1 MRYYLLLVGLSMIGF
16 GFRLM
21 YQRIAFLLRSRKTYG
36 KFDNWK
42 EFPKPNSPKIYYYA
56 EVVFEAADGTE
67 HRVTS
72 DTGSGSSMGQKPNLP
87 LNIPV
92 RYDPSNP
99 DDAHIDTLFNLWA
112 PSLCFLILGGAA
124 IFAFFHPQH

>member
-1 MRYYLLLVGLSMIGF
+1 MHYYLLFVGLCLIGF

-42 EFPKPNSPKIYYYA
+42 EFPKPNSRKIYYYA

-67 HRVTS
+67 HRVMS
-72 DTGSGSSMGQKPNLP
+72 DTGSGSSIGKKPNLP
-87 LNIPV
+87 LKIPV
-92 RYDPSNP
+92 RYDPGNP

-112 PSLCFLILGGAA
+112 PSLSFLILGGAA
-124 IFAFFHPQH
+124 LFACFHPRK